1 MFSYSSACLSELLYS
16 YGIYA
21 PSLKAEELQRH
32 DSDDEDGQLRVIIKV
47 TPDGFP
53 PLIVKIKD
61 NRDVSETVFES
72 QCRFSEALAE
82 SGIPTSRILPVVG
95 ENRHVLT
102 TQIDSRPVFVT
113 AEAFMENEVR
123 SVDMETA
130 VKMGTLLARSHNV
143 SEERQ
148 CHVPNKVLF
157 DPFED
162 NELFYA
168 LDFLSLGD
176 RMTGENLYLHRKIA
190 LEYQRIMAEL
200 EPLHLRPRY
209 AVQGDI
215 SDCNCFFTSDWEIG
229 FFDFNNAGDN
239 VLFCDAVMQGLFT
252 ARLMTY
258 PQDRSF
264 SDEDLVNA
272 FFRGYCS
279 ARPFTEEDKKFY
291 PLLRAV
297 IDAFWVDN
305 IGWSRGN
312 GWAPCKPEA
321 LYAAVENEDPQA
333 VQRRL
338 EEIYNKLTDRR
349 QI

>member
-32 DSDDEDGQLRVIIKV
+32 DSDDEDGRLRVIIKV
-47 TPDGFP
+47 TPDTFP

-61 NRDVSETVFES
+61 DRDVSETVFES

-82 SGIPTSRILPVVG
+82 SGIPTARILPVVG

-123 SVDMETA
+123 SVDVETA
-130 VKMGTLLARSHNV
+130 EKMGALLARSHNV
-143 SEERQ
+143 SEERK
-148 CHVPNKVLF
+148 CHVPNRVLF

-176 RMTGENLYLHRKIA
+176 RMTGENLYHHRKIA

-200 EPLHLRPRY
+200 EPLHLRP
-209 AVQGDI
+209 VHV
-215 SDCNCFFTSDWEIG
+215 
-229 FFDFNNAGDN
+229 AGDAGEAR
-239 VLFCDAVMQGLFT
+239 VDHGAYPGDRHGGLGDVGRQYDAAL
-252 ARLMTY
+252 R
-258 PQDRSF
+258 R
-264 SDEDLVNA
+264 
-272 FFRGYCS
+272 
-279 ARPFTEEDKKFY
+279 
-291 PLLRAV
+291 LLRHSA
-297 IDAFWVDN
+297 
-305 IGWSRGN
+305 
-312 GWAPCKPEA
+312 
-321 LYAAVENEDPQA
+321 
-333 VQRRL
+333 
-338 EEIYNKLTDRR
+338 
-349 QI
+349 